1 MAKNNFDNQL
11 HPSRCV
17 RRSST
22 KKEMFMKTSFYSFLI
37 LSLNTLY
44 LIEATNIYDAIVS
57 SFEEDGH
64 KVFCVLML
72 TFENQAF
79 AQNDVPIVAV
89 NISDPKVDLKN
100 SCKNYVI
107 ALRTLQDMKQLDR
120 KQFRVKIRLTF
131 LINHIFKGIFFISDS
146 LVTLNLQLSFKKR

>member
-1 MAKNNFDNQL
+1 M
-11 HPSRCV
+11 V
-17 RRSST
+17 I
-22 KKEMFMKTSFYSFLI
+22 KTYFYFI
-37 LSLNTLY
+37 VFLSLNPVH
-44 LIEATNIYDAIVS
+44 LIEAANIYDAIVS

-100 SCKNYVI
+100 SCKNYII

-120 KQFRVKIRLTF
+120 KQFRVKIS
-131 LINHIFKGIFFISDS
+131 FF
-146 LVTLNLQLSFKKR
+146 V

>member
-79 AQNDVPIVAV
+79 ARNDVPIVAV

-107 ALRTLQDMKQLDR
+107 ALRTLQDMIQLDR
-120 KQFRVKIRLTF
+120 KQFRVKLRLTVFNKSYFQSYF
-131 LINHIFKGIFFISDS
+131 LYF
-146 LVTLNLQLSFKKR
+146 

>member
-107 ALRTLQDMKQLDR
+107 ALRTLQDMIQLDR
-120 KQFRVKIRLTF
+120 KQFRVKLRLTVFNKSYFQSYF
-131 LINHIFKGIFFISDS
+131 LYF
-146 LVTLNLQLSFKKR
+146 